1 MASFAWV
8 AVLIG
13 LAAAGYVLH
22 TKAAWM
28 SRFTVVTGLGVFLAG
43 LKKALDLWGKVTE
56 FEKKQLELEKLEF
69 EVVEKRRA
77 ADKEEQ
83 LITIATF
90 EQTLEFGQSRL
101 RNSIDQAARSGL
113 RIYGTVLSLI
123 IIVSIGWTVFVT
135 QPIAIKDSRVVQKPA
150 VPAPQAPPPAQPDSN
165 PRVTSTAVPPL
176 PKRQKPSIE
185 PDRGLSPQTTPSK
198 PARGRNC
205 SLADSEIPSYLNL
218 AERYRDSGKYESA
231 IRNYNLVLG
240 CQPGNR
246 QAQAGLRTAEEMEKY
261 SH

>member
-1 MASFAWV
+1 MDVPFYRRNGV
-8 AVLIG
+8 
-13 LAAAGYVLH
+13 
-22 TKAAWM
+22 
-28 SRFTVVTGLGVFLAG
+28 GVFLAG

-198 PARGRNC
+198 PREGETAR
-205 SLADSEIPSYLNL
+205 SPTVSTQLS
-218 AERYRDSGKYESA
+218 
-231 IRNYNLVLG
+231 
-240 CQPGNR
+240 QPGGDTETAANTK
-246 QAQAGLRTAEEMEKY
+246 AQFAITT
-261 SH
+261 